1 MMKRIATIQSTVVET
16 PMNFGI
22 KTTYGSWASQPHV
35 IVKLTTEEGISG
47 FGESSP
53 LGFFTGETAEMVK
66 MVIDTILSRIILGR
80 DPFDIESIL
89 EAMDH
94 ELPKNMS
101 SKVAIDMALY
111 DLMGKVLGVPAYR
124 LLGGRCREKVFSATA
139 VGIGNPDQMKEEAK
153 NWVEKGFTTLK
164 VKIGI
169 DPRTDLQSIK
179 AIREAVGDEI
189 RIRVDANQGYSPS
202 TAIQV
207 GRSIEQY
214 GIEYIEQPVPAW
226 NIEGLAQVRRALPIP
241 VMADESLYTLHDA
254 LRLIRAEAVDLFG
267 IKMIKTGGLT
277 RAKKI
282 AHLAEAAGI
291 ECVVI
296 SPIETTLGTAA
307 GAHWAMSVT
316 NANRDHELV
325 GPIFIQNDP
334 FTGVQIEKNVMAISE
349 KPGLGVTPL
358 AEDFLS

>member
-1 MMKRIATIQSTVVET
+1 MDRIISIRTKIVET
-16 PMNFGI
+16 PMLFGI

-35 IVKLTTEEGISG
+35 IVKLTTEEGICG
-47 FGESSP
+47 LGESSP
-53 LGFFTGETAEMVK
+53 LGFFTGETSEMVK
-66 MVIDTILSRIILGR
+66 MVIDTILSKIILGR

-94 ELPKNMS
+94 ALPRNTS
-101 SKVAIDMALY
+101 SKAAIDMALY
-111 DLMGKVLGVPAYR
+111 DLVGKMLEIPVYK
-124 LLGGRCREKVFSATA
+124 LLGGRCRDGVFSATA
-139 VGIGNPDQMKEEAK
+139 VGIGSPDQMKAEAK
-153 NWVEKGFTTLK
+153 DWVEKGFKTLK

-169 DPRTDLQSIK
+169 DPKTDERSIK

-189 RIRVDANQGYSPS
+189 RIRVDANQGYSPM
-202 TAIQV
+202 TAIRV

-241 VMADESLYTLHDA
+241 IAADESLYTLHDA
-254 LRLIRAEAVDLFG
+254 LRLIKAEAVDIFG
-267 IKMIKTGGLT
+267 IKMIKTGGLA

-307 GAHWAMSVT
+307 GTHWAMSVR
-316 NANRDHELV
+316 NANLDHELV

-334 FTGVQIEKNVMAISE
+334 FTGVQIEGNSIEISE
-349 KPGLGVTPL
+349 KPGLGVFPL
-358 AEDFLS
+358 VEDFL